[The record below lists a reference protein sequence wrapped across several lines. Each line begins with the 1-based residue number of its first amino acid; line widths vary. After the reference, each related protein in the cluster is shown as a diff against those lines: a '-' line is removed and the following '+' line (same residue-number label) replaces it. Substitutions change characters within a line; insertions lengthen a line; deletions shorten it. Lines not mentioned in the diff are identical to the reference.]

1 MKIGIVGYGVVGSA
15 MGRFFE
21 QYTYHELAIYD
32 KFHTPYNDSTCQH
45 AVNRAD
51 LAFLCVPTPTAS
63 DGLSCDTSAVQ
74 ECLSWIDV
82 PVCIRSTVPPGTT
95 DRLFANTGKP
105 IAFSPEYIGEQSGHP
120 WRDELA
126 CGFLIVGGSQY
137 MCDLVRSA
145 FPSQSEVSF
154 VYHSTTARTAELC
167 KYMENC
173 FLATKV
179 AFVNTFFDVAHAYGV
194 DFDELREL
202 WLLDP
207 RIGTSHSSVTAE
219 RGFGGR
225 CLPKDL
231 TALIA
236 DMQPSGGVS
245 LLEAVVT
252 YNKKLRQ
259 AIHNHPRV
267 ETERTIRIE

>member
-15 MGRFFE
+15 MCRFF
-21 QYTYHELAIYD
+21 QQHTDHELAIYD
-32 KFHTPYNDSTCQH
+32 KFQTLYGDSTCQH

-51 LAFLCVPTPTAS
+51 LVFLCVPTPTGP
-63 DGLSCDTSAVQ
+63 DGLSCDISAVQ
-74 ECLSWIDV
+74 ECLAWIDV

-105 IAFSPEYIGEQSGHP
+105 IAFSPEYIGEQPGHP

-126 CGFLIVGGSQY
+126 CGFLIVGGPQHI
-137 MCDLVRSA
+137 CDLVRAA
-145 FPSQSEVSF
+145 FRVQSDLSF
-154 VYHSTTARTAELC
+154 VYHCTTARTAELC

-179 AFVNTFFDVAHAYGV
+179 AFVNTFFDLAQAYDV
-194 DFDELREL
+194 DFQELREL

-207 RIGTSHSSVTAE
+207 RIGPSHSSVTAE

-236 DMQPSGGVS
+236 EMRSSGRVA
-245 LLEAVVT
+245 LLEAVFS
-252 YNKKLRQ
+252 YNNRLRE
-259 AIHNHPRV
+259 ANRNHR
-267 ETERTIRIE
+267 